1 MVQWSKLVYLV
12 YGNKDKHSF
21 WTKRQSNISKWIDE
35 SCVCVCVWSM
45 LMIPKLFGG
54 SQEFKPC
61 QADAQLSEPLS
72 ISAVSRFLQTKV
84 NFFGNLELA
93 WKSIPLSWKISH
105 LPRRVSHQ
113 IFNLANTCSSIEQ
126 ST

>member
-1 MVQWSKLVYLV
+1 MAIKI
-12 YGNKDKHSF
+12 NTAF
-21 WTKRQSNISKWIDE
+21 EQSANPIYPNGLMRAVCV
-35 SCVCVCVWSM
+35 CVCVCVWSM

-72 ISAVSRFLQTKV
+72 ISAVSRLLQTKV

-93 WKSIPLSWKISH
+93 WKSIPLS
-105 LPRRVSHQ
+105 
-113 IFNLANTCSSIEQ
+113 
-126 ST
+126 

>member
-1 MVQWSKLVYLV
+1 
-12 YGNKDKHSF
+12 
-21 WTKRQSNISKWIDE
+21 
-35 SCVCVCVWSM
+35 M

-54 SQEFKPC
+54 SQEFKLC

-93 WKSIPLSWKISH
+93 WKSIPLS
-105 LPRRVSHQ
+105 
-113 IFNLANTCSSIEQ
+113 
-126 ST
+126 